1 MRQARAGHWLSWDR
15 VLAGV
20 MLAGIAGLAGWG
32 LSIELQASPIQS
44 RLFSKMASG
53 FHYSVEPGPNRD
65 ARFPKPD
72 RMTSGLGTRLP
83 AFIHALEQQG
93 FVVTQQARLSPELTR
108 FVDNGGFAV
117 FREKAQAGVVL
128 KDRAGGVLYVSRYP
142 ERVFADFTA
151 IPRLVVDTLLFIE
164 IVNCSMTDIPPAT
177 LRSSG
182 TGSLRPSPTP

>member
-1 MRQARAGHWLSWDR
+1 MRQARAGHRLSWDR

-72 RMTSGLGTRLP
+72 RTTSGLGTLACP
-83 AFIHALEQQG
+83 HSS
-93 FVVTQQARLSPELTR
+93 T
-108 FVDNGGFAV
+108 
-117 FREKAQAGVVL
+117 
-128 KDRAGGVLYVSRYP
+128 
-142 ERVFADFTA
+142 
-151 IPRLVVDTLLFIE
+151 
-164 IVNCSMTDIPPAT
+164 
-177 LRSSG
+177 RSS
-182 TGSLRPSPTP
+182 SRVSWSPSRRVCRRN